1 MNEPINSEQ
10 CLVSS
15 YDAKRF
21 RVRLRQIG
29 QWVWSTLRRL
39 WLIFI
44 QRGYIAIAVG
54 VLLVKGTLE
63 VVWGS
68 IPQMP
73 GKLAESALIMTV
85 IISMFMYRQTISV
98 IRLRAL
104 RIQDRRTAAALSPSA
119 LGVGPSPE
127 TQDAIESHW
136 RTRKAMLWIVLSAFT
151 LSLYLFLYQA
161 TVREAN
167 ISDPITGD
175 EIQQA
180 VVVPPEFMR
189 PEPIRD
195 DIQKRIDDGLKHEA
209 LDFSLSYNGGLYA
222 YTVPNEYPMHI
233 YAVVVPLNALFIVFC
248 VMLTRSLAFAFA
260 PTIKPSNSTQESATD
275 PPDGKSASAVEH
287 KGSPSGSDIGVE
299 ILDTLEDFRSML

>member
-1 MNEPINSEQ
+1 M
-10 CLVSS
+10 VSTS
-15 YDAKRF
+15 
-21 RVRLRQIG
+21 
-29 QWVWSTLRRL
+29 
-39 WLIFI
+39 
-44 QRGYIAIAVG
+44 
-54 VLLVKGTLE
+54 
-63 VVWGS
+63 
-68 IPQMP
+68 
-73 GKLAESALIMTV
+73 GKNVEDMD
-85 IISMFMYRQTISV
+85 F
-98 IRLRAL
+98 
-104 RIQDRRTAAALSPSA
+104 
-119 LGVGPSPE
+119 
-127 TQDAIESHW
+127 
-136 RTRKAMLWIVLSAFT
+136 
-151 LSLYLFLYQA
+151 
-161 TVREAN
+161 
-167 ISDPITGD
+167 D